1 MSDRYAS
8 RTGLSTLELMRS
20 SALHHTTVGELGE
33 AGILDL
39 LSASYQGLTRGD
51 GVIGPG
57 DDAAIIPAPG
67 GNFVIATDAMNEGHH
82 FLRTWPSGITD
93 TGYSTGWK
101 LAAQNLSDMNAMGGV
116 ASSVSVSLAMPTTT
130 PAAWV
135 FQFGRGIANACRW
148 LDAEQTVISG
158 GDLTRAD
165 TIATAMTATANLSG
179 QPVLRQAAEDVTGF
193 HLIHTGHAGMSHAGY
208 MVASQGARNQLGR
221 EAVQALR
228 LFLRPRP
235 PLDQG
240 PKVAGVV
247 SAMMD
252 VSDSIYTDADRLAA
266 ANNLHAHIDPHW
278 VARRSAKLQPL
289 ADHYDAD
296 PTQWVLTGGEDY
308 GLLAVLNP
316 ERDVP
321 TGWEIIGRLT
331 NAPQERPEITGWDH
345 F

>member
-8 RTGLSTLELMRS
+8 RTGLSTLELMRL

-39 LSASYQGLTRGD
+39 LSASYQGLTSGD

-57 DDAAIIPAPG
+57 DDAAVIPAPG
-67 GNFVIATDAMNEGHH
+67 GHFVIATDAMNEGHH

-93 TGYSTGWK
+93 NGYSTGWK
-101 LAAQNLSDMNAMGGV
+101 LAAQNLSDMNAMGAV
-116 ASSVSVSLAMPTTT
+116 TSSVSVSLAMPTTT

-135 FQFGRGIANACRW
+135 FHFGRGIANACRW
-148 LDAEQTVISG
+148 LGASQTVISG
-158 GDLTRAD
+158 GDLTRAE
-165 TIATAMTATANLSG
+165 TIATAITATANLIG
-179 QPVLRQAAEDVTGF
+179 QPVLRKAAEDVAGF
-193 HLIHTGHAGMSHAGY
+193 HLIHTGNAGMSHAGY
-208 MVASQGARNQLGR
+208 VVASQGTHNQLR
-221 EAVQALR
+221 RDELQALR

-252 VSDSIYTDADRLAA
+252 VSDSILTDADRLAA
-266 ANNLHAHIDPHW
+266 ANNLHAHIDPAW
-278 VARRSAKLQPL
+278 VARTAAHLQPL
-289 ADHYDAD
+289 ADRYDAD
-296 PTQWVLTGGEDY
+296 ASQWVLTGGEDY
-308 GLLAVLNP
+308 GLLAILNP
-316 ERDVP
+316 EHDLP
-321 TGWEIIGRLT
+321 AGWEIIGQLT
-331 NAPQERPEITGWDH
+331 SQPQERPATTGWDH